1 MNKFGLPIDHVPNI
15 RTSKLIVHMNGK
27 EMEGEELFN
36 DKRFLPPMMD
46 PKLYESNSNILFIPT
61 IKLTKEMF
69 SPDMSEEDKRKI
81 FLVESRFETFFQAI
95 RKTGKFPV
103 ISSDESKKT
112 GTIESNISF
121 LLKLFFKT
129 NEKFYYNANA
139 YKIVRYDW
147 NEKYFITQTQQQ
159 SSVKR
164 VNEEGNIESKKMSE
178 RTSKKYNYNVDIDL
192 HLKKGAQTKV
202 SSLDNLK
209 LTCNQRKEE
218 IWNKWDTLMKIGYD
232 NQLKKVNDQINNKR
246 LHQPLAEDVEEME
259 KHNKEIKY
267 LKDKKKSIQEEKENY
282 EESKKKSLQNKKRK
296 SPQPRMLTSRTYY
309 TTAKSIENMNKQNEK
324 NEKKKDPDLPVAVPV
339 VEPIPVKEQDG
350 GKKKTMKKMKKKS
363 GKFHHFM
370 KTLKRVDK

>member
-232 NQLKKVNDQINNKR
+232 NQLKKVNDQINKKNLQK
-246 LHQPLAEDVEEME
+246 PLAEDVEERE
-259 KHNKEIKY
+259 KHDKEIKY
-267 LKDKKKSIQEEKENY
+267 LQDKKKSIQEEKEKY
-282 EESKKKSLQNKKRK
+282 DESKKKSLQNKKRK

-339 VEPIPVKEQDG
+339 VEPIPVKDQDG

-363 GKFHHFM
+363 GKYHRFI
-370 KTLKRVDK
+370 KTLKRGR

>member
-178 RTSKKYNYNVDIDL
+178 RTSKKFNYNVDIDL

-232 NQLKKVNDQINNKR
+232 NQLKKVNDQINKKNLQK
-246 LHQPLAEDVEEME
+246 PLAEDVEERE
-259 KHNKEIKY
+259 KHSKEIKY

-339 VEPIPVKEQDG
+339 VEPIPVKDQDG
-350 GKKKTMKKMKKKS
+350 GKKKTMKKKS
-363 GKFHHFM
+363 GKYHRFI